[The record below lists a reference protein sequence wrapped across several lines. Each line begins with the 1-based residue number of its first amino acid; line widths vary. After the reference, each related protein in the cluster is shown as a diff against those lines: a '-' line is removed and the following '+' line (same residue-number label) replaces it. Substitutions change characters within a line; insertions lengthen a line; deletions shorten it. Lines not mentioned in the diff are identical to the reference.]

1 MADVDRRAFVVGGL
15 LAGGAAA
22 AALAR
27 PVAPLAAI
35 SQERLDASVPMRL
48 GDYHSAPGFAAVL
61 PPRDDLSKRLYDR
74 YLARGY
80 VAPGK
85 PPVTLVIAYGST
97 QDYGLQLH
105 RPETCYPASGWAIGE
120 TERLPLAIGGATIA
134 AATLS
139 AERPGRREQVL
150 YWTRIGGLFPDS
162 DWQSRIEILRGG
174 LMRQLPDGV
183 LVRLSTPAQPRAFAI
198 DTLVQFNALLVDAL
212 AGPGRQ
218 LLLGRKA

>member
-1 MADVDRRAFVVGGL
+1 MTDVDRRAFLIGGM

-27 PVAPLAAI
+27 PVAPPPAI
-35 SQERLDASVPMRL
+35 SQEALDASVPLAL
-48 GDYHSAPGFAAVL
+48 GDYHAAPGFNAVL
-61 PPRDDLSKRLYDR
+61 PPRDELSERIYDR

-85 PPVTLVIAYGST
+85 PAVTLVIAYGST

-105 RPETCYPASGWAIGE
+105 RPETCYPASGWSIGAS
-120 TERLPLAIGGATIA
+120 ERLPVQIGGRTAS

-139 AERPGRREQVL
+139 AARPGRAEQIL
-150 YWTRIGGLFPDS
+150 YWMRIGSVFPDS
-162 DWQSRIEILRGG
+162 EWAGRIEILKRG
-174 LMRQLPDGV
+174 LTRDLPDGV
-183 LVRLSTPAQPRAFAI
+183 LVRLSTAAQPRAFAI
-198 DTLVQFNALLVDAL
+198 DTLVQFNTLLIEAL

-218 LLLGRKA
+218 LLLGREP

>member
-1 MADVDRRAFVVGGL
+1 MAEIDRRAFMVGGL
-15 LAGGAAA
+15 LAGGAVTAT
-22 AALAR
+22 LAR
-27 PVAPLAAI
+27 PAEPPSAI
-35 SQERLDASVPMRL
+35 SQERLDASVPQHL
-48 GDYHSAPGFAAVL
+48 GDYRSAPGFAAVL
-61 PPRDDLSKRLYDR
+61 PPRDELSKRIYDR

-105 RPETCYPASGWAIGE
+105 RPETCYPASGWAIGA
-120 TERLPLAIGGATIA
+120 TERLPLDLGGRTVP
-134 AATLS
+134 AATLT
-139 AERPGRREQVL
+139 AERPGRIEQVL
-150 YWTRIGGLFPDS
+150 YWARIGSIFPES
-162 DWQSRIEILRGG
+162 DWQSRLEILRGG

-183 LVRLSTPAQPRAFAI
+183 LVRLSTPAQPKAFAI

-218 LLLGRKA
+218 LLLGRSG